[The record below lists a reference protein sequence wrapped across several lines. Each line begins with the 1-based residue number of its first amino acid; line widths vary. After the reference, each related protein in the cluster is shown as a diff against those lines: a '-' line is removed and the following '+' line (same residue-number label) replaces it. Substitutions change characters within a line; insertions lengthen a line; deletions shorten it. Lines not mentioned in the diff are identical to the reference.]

1 MAHWRNR
8 VVERWIEALR
18 KERKAV
24 CDYEFE
30 NYLVYRAEEK
40 RLRKKNRSLLIMVIV
55 AYLFMMAALLCSTY
69 LQYIQDQKIKELE
82 AKYQEAVEQINT
94 LESERNVE
102 CPQ

>member
-1 MAHWRNR
+1 M
-8 VVERWIEALR
+8 
-18 KERKAV
+18 

-40 RLRKKNRSLLIMVIV
+40 RLRKKNRNLLVMVIV
-55 AYLFMMAALLCSTY
+55 AYLFMMTALLCSTY
-69 LQYIQDQKIKELE
+69 LQYIQDQKIKELK

>member
-1 MAHWRNR
+1 
-8 VVERWIEALR
+8 
-18 KERKAV
+18 
-24 CDYEFE
+24 
-30 NYLVYRAEEK
+30 
-40 RLRKKNRSLLIMVIV
+40 MVIV

>member
-1 MAHWRNR
+1 MTHWRNR
-8 VVERWIEALR
+8 AVERWMESLR

-40 RLRKKNRSLLIMVIV
+40 RLRKKNRNLLIMVIV
-55 AYLFMMAALLCSTY
+55 TFLFMTTTLLCSTY
-69 LQYIQDQKIKELE
+69 LQYQKIKELE
-82 AKYQEAVEQINT
+82 AKYQETVEKINT
-94 LESERNVE
+94 LESERNAE